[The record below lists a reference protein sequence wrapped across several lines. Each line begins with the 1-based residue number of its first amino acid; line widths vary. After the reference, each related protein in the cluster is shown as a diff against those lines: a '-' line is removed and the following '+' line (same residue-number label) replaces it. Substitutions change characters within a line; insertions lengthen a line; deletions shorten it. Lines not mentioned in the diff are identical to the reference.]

1 MHGLMSLVVGALF
14 AAGLYLML
22 KRELLHVLVGL
33 TLLGHGANL
42 AIFVAAGARV
52 APPPLVPPGLDAPL
66 PGSADPLPQALVLT
80 AIVIG
85 FGVLGFALALARRS
99 SELLGT
105 DDLDRLPRSSEEPS

>member
-14 AAGLYLML
+14 AAGIFLML

-33 TLLGHGANL
+33 TLVGHGANL

-52 APPPLVPPGLDAPL
+52 APPPLVPDGLAAPL
-66 PGSADPLPQALVLT
+66 AGHADPLPQALILT

-99 SELLGT
+99 TDTLGT
-105 DDLDRLPRSSEEPS
+105 DDLDRLPTADGEPT

>member
-1 MHGLMSLVVGALF
+1 MHGLMSLVVGGLF

-22 KRELLHVLVGL
+22 KRELLHLLVGL
-33 TLLGHGANL
+33 TLIGHGANL

-52 APPPLVPPGLDAPL
+52 APPPLVLDGAQVPPAGH
-66 PGSADPLPQALVLT
+66 ADPLPQALILT

-99 SELLGT
+99 ADTLGT
-105 DDLDRLPRSSEEPS
+105 DDLDRLPAQEAP